1 MSAGRPAAVITG
13 KDAASVAE
21 ALAGNLLGVSKDAAN
36 FRGLPDSFWGYFARG
51 HDGNGAFGVFVVYSE
66 DGADID
72 SLIGQYEKWAA
83 SRGGAAGGSVAA
95 EAAEAAATPP
105 AAALPD
111 CPR

>member
-1 MSAGRPAAVITG
+1 MSVVRKPAVITG

-51 HDGNGAFGVFVVYSE
+51 HDRNGKFGVFVAYSE

-72 SLIGQYEKWAA
+72 ALIGQYEKWAA
-83 SRGGAAGGSVAA
+83 SRGGSAAG
-95 EAAEAAATPP
+95 AAAG
-105 AAALPD
+105 PD
-111 CPR
+111 GQTR

>member
-1 MSAGRPAAVITG
+1 MGAAGVGGVITG

-36 FRGLPDSFWGYFARG
+36 FKGLPDSFWGYFARG
-51 HDGNGAFGVFVVYSE
+51 HDRNGKFGVFVAYSE

-83 SRGGAAGGSVAA
+83 SRGGAAAG
-95 EAAEAAATPP
+95 AAAK
-105 AAALPD
+105 PD
-111 CPR
+111 GQTR